1 MASHRDRFD
10 RYTEFAMAAFSN
22 QFDERPHVVIIGGGI
37 TGLSTAFYLERAA
50 RVAGQPIRCTIVE
63 RDNRLGGKIRTER
76 VADGAGDFVIEG
88 GPDSFVAQKPWA
100 AELARDLGIGEKI
113 HGSEPAAP
121 ATYVLCNGTPQPLPD
136 GTMLIVPTRFWPFA
150 ASPLISPLGK
160 LRMALDLIIPARQ
173 SEADESLADFIRR
186 RLGHEA
192 LDRLAEPLMSGI
204 HSAECERQS
213 LLATFP
219 RFRDIERRHGSI
231 IRGMIAARRN
241 APQHTGKP
249 STPFMTLRGG
259 VGALIDALTQ
269 QIEATIL
276 LGRSVAAIEHTAD
289 AGRYQVRLDDGTN
302 MFSDALIVTTPAY
315 ISADLLEHMI
325 PSLAVALRELR
336 YVSTATVTICVRE
349 ADITRAIG
357 GYGVIIPR
365 GEGRKI
371 NACTIS
377 SRKFA
382 GRAPTG
388 YALVRAFVGGSRTPE
403 ALDLSDE
410 QLITLVRDE
419 LRDIL
424 GISATPRFTRVY
436 RWERGNPQY
445 DVGHIERIAAIEQL
459 LPDGIYLAGAAY
471 HGVGIP
477 DCIHQGRKI
486 AEAIVSQISAA
497 VDQDV
502 L

>member
-1 MASHRDRFD
+1 
-10 RYTEFAMAAFSN
+10 MAAFSE
-22 QFDERPHVVIIGGGI
+22 QFDDRPHVVIIGGGI
-37 TGLSTAFYLERAA
+37 TGLSAAFYLERAA
-50 RVAGQPIRCTIVE
+50 RAIGQPIRCTIVE
-63 RDNRLGGKIRTER
+63 RDSRLGGKIRTER
-76 VADGAGDFVIEG
+76 VTDRAATDDFVVEG

-100 AELARDLGIGEKI
+100 AELARDLGIGEKL
-113 HGSEPAAP
+113 HGSQPITP

-136 GTMLIVPTRFWPFA
+136 GTMLIVPTRFGPFA
-150 ASPLISPLGK
+150 RSPLISPLGK
-160 LRMALDLIIPARQ
+160 LRMALDLIIPAR
-173 SEADESLADFIRR
+173 EDETDESLADFIRR
-186 RLGHEA
+186 RLGREA

-241 APQHTGKP
+241 APRRIGNE
-249 STPFMTLRGG
+249 STPFMTIRGG
-259 VGALIDALTQ
+259 VGALVEALTE

-276 LGRSVAAIEHTAD
+276 LGSGVSAIEQTSD
-289 AGRYQVRLDDGTN
+289 VGRYEVKLNNGTN
-302 MFSDALIVTTPAY
+302 LLSDELIVTTPAY
-315 ISADLLEHMI
+315 ISADLVANI
-325 PSLAVALRELR
+325 VPDLAMALRELR

-349 ADITRAIG
+349 ADITRTIG

-382 GRAPTG
+382 GRAPEG
-388 YALVRAFVGGSRTPE
+388 YALVRAFVGGSRTPQ
-403 ALDLSDE
+403 ALNLSDE
-410 QLITLVRDE
+410 QLIDVVRSE

-424 GISATPRFTRVY
+424 GIRAEPYFTRVY

-445 DVGHIERIAAIEQL
+445 DVGHLDRIAAIEQL
-459 LPDGIYLAGAAY
+459 QPEGLHLAGAAY

-477 DCIHQGRKI
+477 DCVHQGRTI
-486 AEAIVSQISAA
+486 AETIVSTIAA
-497 VDQDV
+497 TVQEV